1 MIERLDIIQN
11 TEEWLQIK
19 LGKFSASTCDD
30 LLMDKKTVGYSGLIQ
45 KITEERITGNPCESK
60 KFSGN
65 KFTDRGHEF
74 EPIARIDYEFRNL
87 KEVKQIGVIEL
98 DEWVLCSP
106 DGLIDHN
113 GLYQAKCPIF
123 STQKEYLKIIKEF
136 ENKLTPNQILYK
148 ISSVYYKQMQFE
160 FSVSGREYNVFNS
173 YHPSLPPVDII
184 ILRDEIMISEIQK
197 RLSEAK
203 KEVLKEI
210 EFINSL
216 K

>member
-1 MIERLDIIQN
+1 MIERFDIIQN
-11 TEEWLQIK
+11 TDEWVEIK
-19 LGKFSASTCDD
+19 IGKFSASTCDA
-30 LLMDKKTVGYSGLIQ
+30 LLMDKKTVGYTELIK
-45 KITEERITGNPCESK
+45 KIIEERITKNPCESK

-74 EPIARIDYEFRNL
+74 EPIARTDYEFRNL

-106 DGLIDHN
+106 DGLIDDN

-123 STQKEYLKIIKEF
+123 NTQLEYLKTKKVPTNYF
-136 ENKLTPNQILYK
+136 
-148 ISSVYYKQMQFE
+148 KQMNFE
-160 FSVSGREYNVFNS
+160 LYVSGREYNVFNS

-184 ILRDEIMISEIQK
+184 VYRDEIMIKEIEK

-203 KEVLKEI
+203 EEVLKEI

-216 K
+216 R